1 MINKNIIAESYDK
14 QVCVTGFNVENFD
27 MLEAVIRGASVAKS
41 PVVIQTTQ
49 AALNYVGTDEMVKMF
64 NIFQEKYN
72 VETILHY
79 DHGKSYEEIK
89 QVIEYGYASV
99 MADLTTTSKENYLM
113 DLDKIYNLC
122 KKKNVKLE
130 LEIGN
135 IPVYGQEVGYTNLDE
150 IKKINDMFEIDSFAV
165 SVGSIHGC
173 QEKKER
179 IDFRLLE
186 TIHNEINKPLVIH
199 GSSGLSDTDLRIL
212 YQYGVSKVNIETE
225 LRLVYKNA
233 LKEAINLDE
242 IRPRVLGEYV
252 KTKIIDYIILK
263 YKILR
268 NNNE

>member
-14 QVCVTGFNVENFD
+14 QVCVPGFNVENFD

-113 DLDKIYNLC
+113 DLDKIIY
-122 KKKNVKLE
+122 
-130 LEIGN
+130 
-135 IPVYGQEVGYTNLDE
+135 
-150 IKKINDMFEIDSFAV
+150 
-165 SVGSIHGC
+165 VGS
-173 QEKKER
+173 
-179 IDFRLLE
+179 
-186 TIHNEINKPLVIH
+186 
-199 GSSGLSDTDLRIL
+199 
-212 YQYGVSKVNIETE
+212 VNYF
-225 LRLVYKNA
+225 V
-233 LKEAINLDE
+233 
-242 IRPRVLGEYV
+242 
-252 KTKIIDYIILK
+252 
-263 YKILR
+263 
-268 NNNE
+268 